1 MVNPLHTYNQQI
13 IHSDPAKLPKLSSA
27 IGLDFRRFVMQPGR
41 YTDRWTSNLSSR
53 VAGRMEH
60 KRQASD
66 IELTP
71 DDRRSQVASLIATAI
86 LRMRPPTDPVCGNLS
101 QDFNAG
107 LDLISESL
115 LTVTRGDCSTR
126 DN

>member
-1 MVNPLHTYNQQI
+1 
-13 IHSDPAKLPKLSSA
+13 
-27 IGLDFRRFVMQPGR
+27 MQPGR

-53 VAGRMEH
+53 VAGQMEH
-60 KRQASD
+60 EPEASD
-66 IELTP
+66 TELTP
-71 DDRRSQVASLIATAI
+71 DDRRSQVASLIAAAI
-86 LRMRPPTDPVCGNLS
+86 LRMRPTTDPICGNLS
-101 QDFNAG
+101 KDSNTG